1 MLQNACDSSQK
12 SWQESRD
19 VTAGYINSL
28 LEKNRFHTS
37 PIFSSSCIVQA
48 ETTIFIRESEVYHH
62 MKRPNFAALCAVVV
76 IVTFVFTSAAAQ
88 TFPIK
93 KRKKTI
99 PGQRA
104 IVYDERLS
112 ALRIK
117 PDVKA
122 ELVSRLHRDREVGII
137 GVPRSMNGGPI
148 FYPVAVSR
156 NMRGWII
163 AESLARPQQGQD
175 AARLMSLIEDTKD
188 EFGRARLARLCANQ
202 YRGKELAP
210 RALLMLGQ
218 TAEQVATK
226 LSRDARKRVGDPDEV
241 LDKHL
246 SERDY
251 MLNYVGL
258 DRYNKLGITFDYDEA
273 SERLIYDGSAYR
285 EIMKHYPR
293 SPEAA
298 PARLHL
304 EKLKPNLSQLS
315 PTIR

>member
-1 MLQNACDSSQK
+1 
-12 SWQESRD
+12 
-19 VTAGYINSL
+19 
-28 LEKNRFHTS
+28 
-37 PIFSSSCIVQA
+37 
-48 ETTIFIRESEVYHH
+48 
-62 MKRPNFAALCAVVV
+62 MKRPNFAALCAFIVVA
-76 IVTFVFTSAAAQ
+76 TFVFTAASAQ

-112 ALRIK
+112 ALRTQ

-122 ELVSRLHRDREVGII
+122 GLVSRLRRDREVGII
-137 GVPRSMNGGPI
+137 GAPRSTNGGPV

-156 NMRGWII
+156 NIRGWII
-163 AESLARPQQGQD
+163 AEALARPQQGQD

-188 EFGRARLARLCANQ
+188 EFARARLARLCADQ
-202 YRGKELAP
+202 YRGKEMAP

-218 TAEQVATK
+218 TAEQAATR
-226 LSRDARKRVGDPDEV
+226 LSREARKRVGDPDEA

-258 DRYNKLGITFDYDEA
+258 DRYNKLGIKFDYDEVG
-273 SERLIYDGSAYR
+273 ERLIYDGSAYR
-285 EIMKHYPR
+285 EILKHYPR
-293 SPEAA
+293 SQEAA
-298 PARLHL
+298 EARTRL
-304 EKLKPNLSQLS
+304 EKLKQSLAPLS
-315 PTIR
+315 PSTH

>member
-1 MLQNACDSSQK
+1 
-12 SWQESRD
+12 
-19 VTAGYINSL
+19 
-28 LEKNRFHTS
+28 
-37 PIFSSSCIVQA
+37 
-48 ETTIFIRESEVYHH
+48 
-62 MKRPNFAALCAVVV
+62 MKCPKFTALCAFVVV
-76 IVTFVFTSAAAQ
+76 VTFVFTSASAQ
-88 TFPIK
+88 TFSIK

-112 ALRIK
+112 ALRTQ

-122 ELVSRLHRDREVGII
+122 DLLSRLHRDREVGII
-137 GVPRSMNGGPI
+137 GAPRSTNGGPV

-163 AESLARPQQGQD
+163 AEALARPQQGQD

-188 EFGRARLARLCANQ
+188 EFGRARLARLCADQ
-202 YRGKELAP
+202 YRGKDLAP

-218 TAEQVATK
+218 TAEQAATK
-226 LSRDARKRVGDPDEV
+226 LSREARKRVGDPDEG

-258 DRYNKLGITFDYDEA
+258 DRYNKLGVTFDYDEA

-285 EIMKHYPR
+285 EILKQYPR
-293 SPEAA
+293 SQESA
-298 PARLHL
+298 PARAHL
-304 EKLKPNLSQLS
+304 EKLKQLLSQLS
-315 PTIR
+315 PITR

>member
-1 MLQNACDSSQK
+1 
-12 SWQESRD
+12 
-19 VTAGYINSL
+19 
-28 LEKNRFHTS
+28 
-37 PIFSSSCIVQA
+37 
-48 ETTIFIRESEVYHH
+48 

-76 IVTFVFTSAAAQ
+76 VISFVFTATSAQ

-112 ALRIK
+112 ALRIQ

-137 GVPRSMNGGPI
+137 GAPRRMNGGPI

-163 AESLARPQQGQD
+163 AAALARPQQGQD

-188 EFGRARLARLCANQ
+188 EFGRARLARLCADQ

-218 TAEQVATK
+218 TAEQAASK
-226 LSRDARKRVGDPDEV
+226 LSRDGRKRVGDPDEAQ
-241 LDKHL
+241 DKHL

-258 DRYNKLGITFDYDEA
+258 DRYNKLGISFDYDEA
-273 SERLIYDGSAYR
+273 GERLIYDGNAYR
-285 EIMKHYPR
+285 EILKHYPR

-298 PARLHL
+298 EARTRL
-304 EKLKPNLSQLS
+304 EKIKQSLSQLS
-315 PTIR
+315 HSTR